1 MKISEIARKDQVII
15 FDKTGTLTKGI
26 PSVTDVVTI
35 NEMNSDEILRPCRNF
50 REKFRSIPFTGA
62 MVRHAKKTNLVVSDP
77 DSFKSITGSGVEA
90 QYGDHQIL
98 IGNRKFITNNG
109 ITIDEKMEKK
119 IQEFEEGGK
128 TTIIICID
136 KKLSGIIAMMDT
148 ISDNALEAIQ
158 RLKKNGI
165 QVAMLTGDNTK
176 IANAIASKLGIDR
189 VLRRSITSRKRERH
203 SKNKGKRER
212 L

>member
-1 MKISEIARKDQVII
+1 MQ
-15 FDKTGTLTKGI
+15 
-26 PSVTDVVTI
+26 
-35 NEMNSDEILRPCRNF
+35 
-50 REKFRSIPFTGA
+50 
-62 MVRHAKKTNLVVSDP
+62 KKHNLVVSDP
-77 DSFKSITGSGVEA
+77 DSFKLHSQVVEVEA

-158 RLKKNGI
+158 RLKK
-165 QVAMLTGDNTK
+165 MEFK
-176 IANAIASKLGIDR
+176 
-189 VLRRSITSRKRERH
+189 
-203 SKNKGKRER
+203 
-212 L
+212 

>member
-1 MKISEIARKDQVII
+1 MRYYALPQFQRKIQ
-15 FDKTGTLTKGI
+15 
-26 PSVTDVVTI
+26 
-35 NEMNSDEILRPCRNF
+35 
-50 REKFRSIPFTGA
+50 SIPLQELI
-62 MVRHAKKTNLVVSDP
+62 VRHAKKTNLVVSDP

-176 IANAIASKLGIDR
+176 IANAIANKLGIDR
-189 VLRRSITSRKRERH
+189 VFAEVSPQEKENVIAKIKQE
-203 SKNKGKRER
+203 GKTVAMVGDESMMPPH
-212 L
+212 LQQLI